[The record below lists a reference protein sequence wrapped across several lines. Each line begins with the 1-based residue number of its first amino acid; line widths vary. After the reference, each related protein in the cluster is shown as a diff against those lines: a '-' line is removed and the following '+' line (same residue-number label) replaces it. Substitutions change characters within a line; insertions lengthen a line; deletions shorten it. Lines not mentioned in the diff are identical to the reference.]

1 MVIAAAKIRGINL
14 DELDYMTWG
23 QLIDYIIVYNN
34 LHYTGDSDS
43 ERESEET
50 IRQANQ
56 ADFDNF

>member
-34 LHYTGDSDS
+34 LHYTGDD
-43 ERESEET
+43 EPGDDENMTRVAT
-50 IRQANQ
+50 Q
-56 ADFDNF
+56 ADFDSF

>member
-34 LHYTGDSDS
+34 LHYTDDA
-43 ERESEET
+43 EADEDT
-50 IRQANQ
+50 VKQATQ
-56 ADFDNF
+56 ADFDSF

>member
-34 LHYTGDSDS
+34 LHYTG
-43 ERESEET
+43 EGRNEEEET